1 MVSSVIYL
9 YIMIKRYSADY
20 RLNGKRSIAGG
31 AESFK
36 PARPGVREVAS
47 VENKYGMVAI
57 IPVAIRT

>member
-1 MVSSVIYL
+1 
-9 YIMIKRYSADY
+9 MIKRYSADY